1 MLFFSGAA
9 KASAFVVLPDD
20 TTKVATPTD
29 KKDKKADKAKAKA
42 EKEAAKAA
50 AKTAKAEPK
59 PVVVA
64 TPVAQ
69 PAAQPSAKSAAK
81 ARKQENDRKAKE
93 RKEQEEA
100 RRKELQKQIHTQA
113 DTAVVQERKAIKE
126 KKATA
131 KRNKVIADSTMKE
144 EKKVARKLSRSGS
157 TKGKKTKVDYSAKK
171 AQKRSIDS
179 LWASRDTV
187 NKQMRDS
194 LRLAADS
201 VLMPH
206 RKYVRWSK
214 YYRDKDKF
222 YQDARDTIDT
232 RILHYIYTDSTRLDE
247 RNHNLYVE
255 DVKFKSYNK
264 ARSTAI
270 NVYDAYVRESDTL
283 LLKALSSDSA
293 VLAARYPGKNRGNML
308 WRRYN
313 KREHDL
319 WRYLEQQRRSNM
331 LTDDPEATKANIRE
345 FIKLDSTYTFW
356 NDSLKARNFFQQFS
370 FRFNAVSWALGVPHV
385 GVEFDVTPKA
395 SNRVSL
401 MLEGYYKPRSA
412 WGTNNRRFTYNVGAV
427 AGEIRYYWRTGGKQT
442 IQRTVDNKN
451 YGGTH
456 GLKEFHNYKLGQTV
470 VKDGKE
476 TIIGIPDYKIA
487 SRYNLTDSL
496 GKIVG
501 DKTDTINTHWWLWRL
516 WQPARY
522 KLTGRYVAHPRVKNL
537 YYVGLRGGFEQYH
550 WQLGPKGHQG
560 KDVYAAVTFGV
571 VRTLARFNN
580 GSYLNLDMGGG
591 IGVEYASYSK
601 LGYNT
606 ETNCYVFQEHTG
618 RHFTPYPVVKDL
630 HVSLV
635 YSFRSADQK
644 THNIFGV
651 KRFEEKVMRA
661 DAHNNRVRE
670 HKRSIHALK
679 ESKKIM
685 KRKNR
690 KQAKAESKAAK
701 VEKDA
706 KKATKKANREADKN
720 TKAEKK
726 AQGAEKKTTAPK
738 NKEPKPA
745 KKVAEP
751 KKKAEPKVK
760 EPKAEKPKK
769 ADKAKDAKKEQK

>member
-1 MLFFSGAA
+1 
-9 KASAFVVLPDD
+9 
-20 TTKVATPTD
+20 
-29 KKDKKADKAKAKA
+29 
-42 EKEAAKAA
+42 
-50 AKTAKAEPK
+50 
-59 PVVVA
+59 
-64 TPVAQ
+64 
-69 PAAQPSAKSAAK
+69 
-81 ARKQENDRKAKE
+81 
-93 RKEQEEA
+93 
-100 RRKELQKQIHTQA
+100 
-113 DTAVVQERKAIKE
+113 
-126 KKATA
+126 
-131 KRNKVIADSTMKE
+131 
-144 EKKVARKLSRSGS
+144 
-157 TKGKKTKVDYSAKK
+157 
-171 AQKRSIDS
+171 
-179 LWASRDTV
+179 
-187 NKQMRDS
+187 MRDS

-293 VLAARYPGKNRGNML
+293 VLAARYPGKNRGTML

-319 WRYLEQQRRSNM
+319 WRYLEQHRRSNK
-331 LTDDPEATKANIRE
+331 LTSDPEAAKADIRD
-345 FIKLDSTYTFW
+345 FIKKDSIYSFW

-370 FRFNAVSWALGVPHV
+370 FRFNAVSWALGVPHM
-385 GVEFDVTPKA
+385 GVEFDVSPKP
-395 SNRVSL
+395 SNKVSL

-412 WGTNNRRFTYNVGAV
+412 WGTNNRRFTYNVAAV

-442 IQRTVDNKN
+442 IEGKVDNDLTF
-451 YGGTH
+451 GRH
-456 GLKEFHNYKLGQTV
+456 GFTEFHNYKFGQKI
-470 VKDGKE
+470 VKDGD
-476 TIIGIPDYKIA
+476 TIRVGQPTYKGESSYQITDTIGNK
-487 SRYNLTDSL
+487 L
-496 GKIVG
+496 G
-501 DKTDTINTHWWLWRL
+501 KTDTINTRSWLWRL

-651 KRFEEKVMRA
+651 KRFDDKVKRA
-661 DAHNNRVRE
+661 DERNTEARYRKTN
-670 HKRSIHALK
+670 IHALK
-679 ESKKIM
+679 KSKKDL
-685 KRKNR
+685 KRQGR
-690 KQAKAESKAAK
+690 KRAKAESKVNK
-701 VEKDA
+701 VKKDA
-706 KKATKKANREADKN
+706 AKATKKANREADKK
-720 TKAEKK
+720 TKADKK
-726 AQGAEKKTTAPK
+726 AQGAEKKTTASQ

-745 KKVAEP
+745 KKVAEPKKPTEKKAAEP